1 MVIGYSDQHLVNELV
16 LRPPF
21 KCQSA
26 IHMPGT
32 MVPGI
37 RIANHL
43 NNKQAK
49 VFCFDVSVIQIST
62 THKTTLHQNSVNFA
76 ENFCDL

>member
-1 MVIGYSDQHLVNELV
+1 MVIGYSDQHLVNEQV
-16 LRPPF
+16 FRPPF

-26 IHMPGT
+26 IHTPGT

-49 VFCFDVSVIQIST
+49 VCYFDVSAVQIPT
-62 THKTTLHQNSVNFA
+62 KYKTTLHQNFVNFA
-76 ENFCDL
+76 ENFCDI